1 MEPKRNLLPGPALSV
16 FGKFPTVFEQQR
28 EIVISCAA
36 PRRTEERGTEEK
48 KRGSARVDIYLRSK
62 YVLAHSARAGLNRW
76 FITLFPFFSRAC
88 SALAR

>member
-48 KRGSARVDIYLRSK
+48 KEALRE
-62 YVLAHSARAGLNRW
+62 
-76 FITLFPFFSRAC
+76 
-88 SALAR
+88 